1 MQCNPQTLQQMLRQS
16 VKKYSDRRC
25 FSFVDGQPITYA
37 ALGERVDE
45 IQLLLS
51 SCSIRP
57 GDKVAIWGH
66 NMPNWGTSY
75 MAITAMGAV
84 VVPLLPDF
92 SKVEIEN
99 VLNHSDSKAIF
110 VSKRLRPKLDE
121 LNIPNVAT
129 RIMLD
134 TLTVYASTTTPQN
147 ARHSAPHNAYAV
159 KPTDLASIIY
169 TSGTTGKNKG
179 VMLTHRNLMAQLQM
193 VHDLQPV
200 EKEDVFLSVL
210 PLSHT
215 YENSL
220 GLLTPLLCGA
230 SVYYL
235 DKAPTPS
242 VLLPAVE
249 KIRPTYMLT
258 VPMIMEKI
266 FRGKI
271 LPQLKANTL
280 MRCLYAI
287 PPLRKLMHRKAAG
300 KLYQTFGGR
309 LKFFGIGGAK
319 LDPIVEKFLI
329 EGKVFPYAIGYG
341 LTETAP
347 LVAGATPS
355 NVKHQSTGPVLN
367 GVTIK
372 INRMCKKTGEGEI
385 WVKGPNVMR
394 GYYKDQALTSEVF
407 SSDGWFKTGDLGA
420 FDSKGNLYIK
430 GRLKNMILGASGEN
444 IYPEEIESVINNFRY
459 VSDSLVVEQKGR
471 LVAMVRFNPEELE
484 LKLHEL
490 CVEAEHYVEQL
501 KAELKAYVNSQVN
514 RFSQISMV
522 VALPSDFEKTSTLK
536 IKRYLYMNS

>member
-1 MQCNPQTLQQMLRQS
+1 MQYNPQTLQQMLQQS
-16 VKKYSDRRC
+16 VKKYGDRRC

-37 ALGERVDE
+37 ELGEKVGE
-45 IQLLLS
+45 IQRQLS
-51 SCSIRP
+51 SFSIKP
-57 GDKVAIWGH
+57 GDKVAILGH
-66 NMPNWGTSY
+66 NMPNWGAAY

-110 VSKRLRPKLDE
+110 ASKRLCSKLDE
-121 LNIPNVAT
+121 INIPSVAT
-129 RIMLD
+129 HILLD
-134 TLTVYASTTTPQN
+134 TLTVYRSSAAPCTATPE
-147 ARHSAPHNAYAV
+147 PHTV
-159 KPTDLASIIY
+159 KPGDLAAIIY

-179 VMLTHRNLMAQLQM
+179 VMLTHRNLISQLEM
-193 VHDLQPV
+193 VHNLQPV
-200 EKEDVFLSVL
+200 NEEDVFLSLL
-210 PLSHT
+210 PLPHT

-258 VPMIMEKI
+258 VPMIIEKI

-271 LPQLKANTL
+271 LPQLKANKV
-280 MRCLYAI
+280 MRILYSI
-287 PPLRKLMHRKAAG
+287 PPLRKLMHRKAART
-300 KLYQTFGGR
+300 LYQTFGGR

-347 LVAGATPS
+347 LIAGATPDR
-355 NVKHQSTGPVLN
+355 VRHQSTGPVLN
-367 GVTIK
+367 GVTMK
-372 INRMCKKTGEGEI
+372 LHKLSSKAKEGEI
-385 WVKGPNVMR
+385 WVKGPNVMA
-394 GYYKDQALTSEVF
+394 GYYKDQTLTSEVF

-420 FDSKGNLYIK
+420 FDSEGNLYIK

-459 VSDSLVVEQKGR
+459 VRDSLVVEQKGR
-471 LVAMVRFNPEELE
+471 LIAMVRFNPEELE
-484 LKLHEL
+484 QKLREL
-490 CVEAEHYVEQL
+490 CTEAEYYVEQL

-514 RFSQISMV
+514 RFSQISVV

-536 IKRYLYMNS
+536 IKRYLYMTQK

>member
-1 MQCNPQTLQQMLRQS
+1 MQYNPQTLQQLLQQS
-16 VKKYSDRRC
+16 VKQYSDRC
-25 FSFVDGQPITYA
+25 CLSFVDGDPLTYA
-37 ALGERVDE
+37 ELGEKVGE
-45 IQLLLS
+45 IQQLLS
-51 SCSIRP
+51 SYSIKS

-66 NMPNWGTSY
+66 NMPIWGAAY

-129 RIMLD
+129 RILLD
-134 TLTVYASTTTPQN
+134 TLAVYQS
-147 ARHSAPHNAYAV
+147 SAAPCAAPVEPYTV
-159 KPTDLASIIY
+159 KPSDLAAIIY

-179 VMLTHRNLMAQLQM
+179 VMLTHRNLTSQLAMA
-193 VHDLQPV
+193 HDLQPV
-200 EKEDVFLSVL
+200 AKEDVLLSML

-215 YENSL
+215 YENTF

-242 VLLPAVE
+242 VLLPAVA

-258 VPMIMEKI
+258 VPMIIEKI

-271 LPQLKANTL
+271 LPQLNANAP
-280 MRCLYAI
+280 MRFLYSIA
-287 PPLRKLMHRKAAG
+287 PMRKLMHRKAAR

-319 LDPIVEKFLI
+319 LDPVVERFLA

-341 LTETAP
+341 LTETSP
-347 LVAGATPS
+347 LIAGATPGK
-355 NVKHQSTGPVLN
+355 VKFQSTGPVLN
-367 GVTIK
+367 GVSMK
-372 INRMCKKTGEGEI
+372 LNKLSSKTGEGEI
-385 WVKGPNVMR
+385 WVKGPNVMA
-394 GYYKDQALTSEVF
+394 GYYKDQTLTSEVF
-407 SSDGWFKTGDLGA
+407 SGDGWFKTGDLGA
-420 FDSKGNLYIK
+420 LDSRGNLYIK

-459 VSDSLVVEQKGR
+459 VSESLVVEQKGR

-484 LKLHEL
+484 RKLHEL
-490 CVEAEHYVEQL
+490 CVEAEHFVEQL
-501 KAELKAYVNSQVN
+501 KAELKAYVNSQVG
-514 RFSQISMV
+514 RFAQISVV

-536 IKRYLYMNS
+536 IKRYLYQRN

>member
-1 MQCNPQTLQQMLRQS
+1 MQCNPQTLQQMLHQS
-16 VKKYSDRRC
+16 VQKYGDRRC
-25 FSFVDGQPITYA
+25 LSFVDGQPVTYA
-37 ALGERVDE
+37 AMGEKVAE
-45 IQLLLS
+45 VQQLLS
-51 SCSIRP
+51 SYSIKP

-66 NMPNWGTSY
+66 NMPNWGIAY

-84 VVPLLPDF
+84 AVPLLPDF

-99 VLNHSDSKAIF
+99 VLNHSDSKAIL

-121 LNIPNVAT
+121 LHAPNVAT

-134 TLTVYASTTTPQN
+134 TLAAYASSTAPRSATP
-147 ARHSAPHNAYAV
+147 AAYTV
-159 KPTDLASIIY
+159 KPSDLASIIY

-179 VMLTHRNLMAQLQM
+179 VMLTHRNLTSQLEMAYN
-193 VHDLQPV
+193 LQPV
-200 EKEDVFLSVL
+200 EKDDIFLSIL

-215 YENSL
+215 YENSF
-220 GLLTPLLCGA
+220 GLLLPLLRGA
-230 SVYYL
+230 SVCYL

-242 VLLPAVE
+242 ALLPAVE

-258 VPMIMEKI
+258 VPMIIEKI

-271 LPQLKANTL
+271 LPQLTSGMA
-280 MRCLYAI
+280 MRLLYSI

-300 KLYQTFGGR
+300 MLFQTFGGR

-319 LDPIVEKFLI
+319 LDPVVEKFLI
-329 EGKVFPYAIGYG
+329 EGKAFPYAIGYG
-341 LTETAP
+341 LTETSP
-347 LVAGATPS
+347 LIAGAVPGK
-355 NVKHQSTGPVLN
+355 VKHQSTGPVLN

-372 INRMCKKTGEGEI
+372 ISKVSKKSNEGEI
-385 WVKGPNVMR
+385 WVKGPNVML

-407 SSDGWFKTGDLGA
+407 SSDGWFKTGDLGML
-420 FDSKGNLYIK
+420 DSKGYLYIK

-459 VSDSLVVEQKGR
+459 VRDSLVVEQKGR

-484 LKLHEL
+484 QKLHEMR
-490 CVEAEHYVEQL
+490 VEAEHYVEQL
-501 KAELKAYVNSQVN
+501 KAELKAYVNSQVS

-522 VALPSDFEKTSTLK
+522 VTLPSDFEKTSTLK
-536 IKRYLYMNS
+536 IKRYLYNRKPYS

>member
-1 MQCNPQTLQQMLRQS
+1 MQYHPQTLQQMLQQS
-16 VKKYSDRRC
+16 VEKYSERRC
-25 FSFVDGQPITYA
+25 FSFVDGNPITYA
-37 ALGERVDE
+37 ELGKQAGE
-45 IQLLLS
+45 IQQLLS
-51 SCSIRP
+51 SYSIKP

-66 NMPNWGTSY
+66 NMPTWGAAY

-110 VSKRLRPKLDE
+110 ASKRLCSKLEE
-121 LNIPNVAT
+121 LQIPNVST
-129 RIMLD
+129 YILLD
-134 TLTVYASTTTPQN
+134 TLSVYRSTATPC
-147 ARHSAPHNAYAV
+147 AALPEPYTV
-159 KPTDLASIIY
+159 KPSDLAAIIY

-179 VMLTHRNLMAQLQM
+179 VMLTHRNLMSQLEM
-193 VHDLQPV
+193 VRNLQPV
-200 EKEDVFLSVL
+200 VKEDVFLSLL

-235 DKAPTPS
+235 EKAPTPS

-258 VPMIMEKI
+258 VPMIIEKI

-271 LPQLKANTL
+271 LPQLQANAAL
-280 MRCLYAI
+280 RLLYAI
-287 PPLRKLMHRKAAG
+287 PPLRKLMHRKAARM
-300 KLYQTFGGR
+300 LYQTFGGR

-319 LDPIVEKFLI
+319 LDPVVEKFLI
-329 EGKVFPYAIGYG
+329 DGKVFPYAIGYG

-347 LVAGATPS
+347 LIAGATPGK
-355 NVKHQSTGPVLN
+355 VKHQSTGPALK
-367 GVTIK
+367 GVTMK
-372 INRMCKKTGEGEI
+372 IHRVSSKADEGEI
-385 WVKGPNVMR
+385 WVKGPNVMP
-394 GYYKDQALTSEVF
+394 GYYKDQALTSEAF
-407 SSDGWFKTGDLGA
+407 SNDGWFKTGDLGA
-420 FDSKGNLYIK
+420 FDRAGNLYIK

-471 LVAMVRFNPEELE
+471 LVAMVRFNHQELE
-484 LKLHEL
+484 QKLHEMR
-490 CVEAEHYVEQL
+490 VEAENYIEQL

-514 RFSQISMV
+514 RFSQISVV

-536 IKRYLYMNS
+536 IKRYLYVNPKN

>member
-1 MQCNPQTLQQMLRQS
+1 MQCNPQTLQQMLQQSIKRFSNRQ
-16 VKKYSDRRC
+16 C
-25 FSFVDGQPITYA
+25 FSFVDGEPVTYA
-37 ALGERVDE
+37 MLGEKTGEVQR
-45 IQLLLS
+45 LLAS
-51 SCSIRP
+51 YSIKP
-57 GDKVAIWGH
+57 GDKVALWGH
-66 NMPNWGTSY
+66 NMPNWGITY

-99 VLNHSDSKAIF
+99 VINHSDSKAVF

-121 LNIPNVAT
+121 LHIPNVST

-134 TLTVYASTTTPQN
+134 SLSVYSSV
-147 ARHSAPHNAYAV
+147 SAPENTLPTDYTV
-159 KPTDLASIIY
+159 KQGDLASIIY

-179 VMLTHRNLMAQLQM
+179 VMLTHHNLISQVQM
-193 VHDLQPV
+193 VCDLQPV
-200 EKEDVFLSVL
+200 EKDDVFLSIL

-220 GLLTPLLCGA
+220 GLLTPLLRGA

-271 LPQLKANTL
+271 LPQLKATAL
-280 MRCLYAI
+280 TRCLYTI
-287 PPLRKLMHRKAAG
+287 PPLRKLMHRKAAD

-319 LDPIVEKFLI
+319 LDPVVEKFLI

-347 LVAGATPS
+347 LIAGATPS

-367 GVTIK
+367 GVTVK
-372 INRMCKKTGEGEI
+372 INRLSKKTGEGEI
-385 WVKGPNVMR
+385 WVKGPNVMQ

-407 SSDGWFKTGDLGA
+407 SNDGWFKTGDLGT

-459 VSDSLVVEQKGR
+459 VLDSLVVEQKGR

-484 LKLHEL
+484 QKLHGL
-490 CVEAEHYVEQL
+490 RMEAEHYVEQL
-501 KAELKAYVNSQVN
+501 KAELKAYVNSQVS
-514 RFSQISMV
+514 RFSQISAV

>member
-1 MQCNPQTLQQMLRQS
+1 MLQQS
-16 VKKYSDRRC
+16 VEKYSERRC
-25 FSFVDGQPITYA
+25 FSFVDGNPITYA
-37 ALGERVDE
+37 ELGKQAGE
-45 IQLLLS
+45 IQQLLS
-51 SCSIRP
+51 SYSIKP

-66 NMPNWGTSY
+66 NMPTWGAAY

-110 VSKRLRPKLDE
+110 ASKRLCSKLEE
-121 LNIPNVAT
+121 LQIPNVST
-129 RIMLD
+129 YILLD
-134 TLTVYASTTTPQN
+134 TLSVYRSTATPC
-147 ARHSAPHNAYAV
+147 AALPEPYTV
-159 KPTDLASIIY
+159 KPSDLAAIIY

-179 VMLTHRNLMAQLQM
+179 VMLTHRNLMSQLEM
-193 VHDLQPV
+193 VRNLQPV
-200 EKEDVFLSVL
+200 VKEDVFLSLL

-235 DKAPTPS
+235 EKAPTPS

-258 VPMIMEKI
+258 VPMIIEKI

-271 LPQLKANTL
+271 LPQLQANAAL
-280 MRCLYAI
+280 RLLYAI
-287 PPLRKLMHRKAAG
+287 PPLRKLMHRKAARM
-300 KLYQTFGGR
+300 LYQTFGGR

-319 LDPIVEKFLI
+319 LDPVVEKFLI
-329 EGKVFPYAIGYG
+329 DGKVFPYAIGYG

-347 LVAGATPS
+347 LIAGATPGK
-355 NVKHQSTGPVLN
+355 VKHQSTGPALK
-367 GVTIK
+367 GVTMK
-372 INRMCKKTGEGEI
+372 IHRVSSKADEGEI
-385 WVKGPNVMR
+385 WVKGPNVMP
-394 GYYKDQALTSEVF
+394 GYYKDQALTSEAF
-407 SSDGWFKTGDLGA
+407 SNDGWFKTGDLGA
-420 FDSKGNLYIK
+420 FDRAGNLYIK

-471 LVAMVRFNPEELE
+471 LVAMVRFNHQELE
-484 LKLHEL
+484 QKLHEMR
-490 CVEAEHYVEQL
+490 VEAENYIEQL

-514 RFSQISMV
+514 RFSQISVV

-536 IKRYLYMNS
+536 IKRYLYVNPKN

>member
-1 MQCNPQTLQQMLRQS
+1 MLQQS

-37 ALGERVDE
+37 MLGEKVGE
-45 IQLLLS
+45 VQQLLS
-51 SCSIRP
+51 SYSIKP

-66 NMPNWGTSY
+66 NMPSWGTSY

-99 VLNHSDSKAIF
+99 VLNHSDSKAIL

-134 TLTVYASTTTPQN
+134 TLTVYASTTTPHNVHYN
-147 ARHSAPHNAYAV
+147 ALHNAYAV

-179 VMLTHRNLMAQLQM
+179 VMLTHRNLMSQLQM
-193 VHDLQPV
+193 VYDLQPV

-220 GLLTPLLCGA
+220 GLLTPLLRGA

-242 VLLPAVE
+242 VLLPAVG

-271 LPQLKANTL
+271 LPQLKANAL

-319 LDPIVEKFLI
+319 LDPVVEKFLI

-341 LTETAP
+341 LTETSP

-355 NVKHQSTGPVLN
+355 NVKHQSTGPVLS

-372 INRMCKKTGEGEI
+372 INKVCKKTGEGEI

-471 LVAMVRFNPEELE
+471 LVAMVRFDPEELE
-484 LKLHEL
+484 QKLHEL
-490 CVEAEHYVEQL
+490 CVEAEHYIEQL
-501 KAELKAYVNSQVN
+501 KAELKAYVNSQVS

>member
-1 MQCNPQTLQQMLRQS
+1 MQYYPQTLQQMLQHS
-16 VKKYSDRRC
+16 VTEYSDRRC

-37 ALGERVDE
+37 TVGEKVGE
-45 IQLLLS
+45 IQRLLA
-51 SCSIRP
+51 SCSIKP

-66 NMPNWGTSY
+66 NMPNWGITY
-75 MAITAMGAV
+75 MAITAMGAA

-99 VLNHSDSKAIF
+99 VLNHSDSKVVF
-110 VSKRLRPKLDE
+110 VSKRLRSKLDE
-121 LNIPNVAT
+121 INIPNITT
-129 RIMLD
+129 RILLD
-134 TLTVYASTTTPQN
+134 TLTIYRSSV
-147 ARHSAPHNAYAV
+147 APCTAAPEPHTV
-159 KPTDLASIIY
+159 KPNDLAAIIY

-179 VMLTHRNLMAQLQM
+179 VMLTHRNLTSQIEM
-193 VHDLQPV
+193 VYKLQPV

-220 GLLTPLLCGA
+220 GLLTPLMCGA

-235 DKAPTPS
+235 DRAPTPS

-271 LPQLKANTL
+271 LPQLKASML
-280 MRCLYAI
+280 MRFLYSI
-287 PPLRKLMHRKAAG
+287 PPVRKLMHRKAARM
-300 KLYQTFGGR
+300 LYQTFGGR

-319 LDPIVEKFLI
+319 LDPVVEKFLI
-329 EGKVFPYAIGYG
+329 EGKVFPYSIGYG

-347 LVAGATPS
+347 VVAGAIPS
-355 NVKHQSTGPVLN
+355 KVKHQSTGPVLE
-367 GVTIK
+367 GVTMR
-372 INRMCKKTGEGEI
+372 INKVNKRTGEGEI
-385 WVKGPNVMR
+385 WVKGPNVMP

-420 FDSKGNLYIK
+420 FDSEGNLYIK

-471 LVAMVRFNPEELE
+471 LVAMVRFNSEELE
-484 LKLHEL
+484 QKLHEMR
-490 CVEAEHYVEQL
+490 VETEHYIEQL
-501 KAELKAYVNSQVN
+501 KVELQAYVNSQVN

-522 VALPSDFEKTSTLK
+522 IALPSDFEKTSTLK
-536 IKRYLYMNS
+536 IKRYLYINQK

>member
-1 MQCNPQTLQQMLRQS
+1 MLQQS

-37 ALGERVDE
+37 MLGKNVDE
-45 IQLLLS
+45 IQQLLS
-51 SCSIRP
+51 SYSIKP

-66 NMPNWGTSY
+66 NMPSWGASY

-99 VLNHSDSKAIF
+99 VLNHSDSKAIL
-110 VSKRLRPKLDE
+110 VSKRLRSKLDE

-134 TLTVYASTTTPQN
+134 TLTVYTS
-147 ARHSAPHNAYAV
+147 SVAPCNVPNKPYTV
-159 KPTDLASIIY
+159 KPNDLASIIY

-179 VMLTHRNLMAQLQM
+179 VMLTHHNLISQLQM

-200 EKEDVFLSVL
+200 EKDDVFLSVL

-242 VLLPAVE
+242 VLLPAVG

-271 LPQLKANTL
+271 LPQLKANAL
-280 MRCLYAI
+280 MRCLY
-287 PPLRKLMHRKAAG
+287 
-300 KLYQTFGGR
+300 
-309 LKFFGIGGAK
+309 
-319 LDPIVEKFLI
+319 
-329 EGKVFPYAIGYG
+329 
-341 LTETAP
+341 
-347 LVAGATPS
+347 S
-355 NVKHQSTGPVLN
+355 
-367 GVTIK
+367 
-372 INRMCKKTGEGEI
+372 
-385 WVKGPNVMR
+385 
-394 GYYKDQALTSEVF
+394 
-407 SSDGWFKTGDLGA
+407 
-420 FDSKGNLYIK
+420 
-430 GRLKNMILGASGEN
+430 
-444 IYPEEIESVINNFRY
+444 
-459 VSDSLVVEQKGR
+459 
-471 LVAMVRFNPEELE
+471 
-484 LKLHEL
+484 
-490 CVEAEHYVEQL
+490 
-501 KAELKAYVNSQVN
+501 
-514 RFSQISMV
+514 
-522 VALPSDFEKTSTLK
+522 
-536 IKRYLYMNS
+536 

>member
-1 MQCNPQTLQQMLRQS
+1 MQYYPQTLQQMLQHS
-16 VKKYSDRRC
+16 VTEYSNRRC
-25 FSFVDGQPITYA
+25 LSFVDGQPITYA
-37 ALGERVDE
+37 MLGEQVGE
-45 IQLLLS
+45 IQRLLAS
-51 SCSIRP
+51 YSIKP

-66 NMPNWGTSY
+66 NMPSWGVTY
-75 MAITAMGAV
+75 MAITAMGAI

-99 VLNHSDSKAIF
+99 VLNHSDSKAVF
-110 VSKRLRPKLDE
+110 VSKRLCAKLDE
-121 LNIPNVAT
+121 LHIPNITT
-129 RIMLD
+129 RILLD
-134 TLTVYASTTTPQN
+134 TLTVY
-147 ARHSAPHNAYAV
+147 HSSVAPCTAPLEPYTV
-159 KPTDLASIIY
+159 KPGDLAAIIY

-179 VMLTHRNLMAQLQM
+179 VMLTHRNLTSQLEM
-193 VHDLQPV
+193 VYKLQPV

-220 GLLTPLLCGA
+220 GLLTPLMCGA
-230 SVYYL
+230 SVYYI

-271 LPQLKANTL
+271 LPQLNANTP
-280 MRCLYAI
+280 MRVLYSI
-287 PPLRKLMHRKAAG
+287 PPMRKLMHRKAARV
-300 KLYQTFGGR
+300 LYQTFGGR

-319 LDPIVEKFLI
+319 LDPVVEKFLI
-329 EGKVFPYAIGYG
+329 EGKAFPYSIGYG

-347 LVAGATPS
+347 VIAGATPS
-355 NVKHQSTGPVLN
+355 KVKHQSTGPALD
-367 GVTIK
+367 GVTMK
-372 INRMCKKTGEGEI
+372 INEVNKKTGEGEI
-385 WVKGPNVMR
+385 WVKGPNVMP
-394 GYYKDQALTSEVF
+394 GYYKDHALTSEVF

-471 LVAMVRFNPEELE
+471 LVAMVRFNHEELE
-484 LKLHEL
+484 RKLHEL
-490 CVEAEHYVEQL
+490 RVETEHYIEQL
-501 KAELKAYVNSQVN
+501 KAELQDYVNSQVS
-514 RFSQISMV
+514 RFAQISKV

-536 IKRYLYMNS
+536 IKRYLYMSQQ